1 NAVRATY
8 REELIALMSAR
19 TEART
24 VADLLAALE
33 RAGVACAPI
42 RDARAVAGDAYLDHA
57 GMFVHE
63 FAADLGELPLINFP
77 LVVDGERAQ
86 TMQPPPA
93 LGEHTDDIL
102 AALGY
107 QPGEIS
113 KLRAQGL
120 VG

>member
-1 NAVRATY
+1 MPRVTTDDGVGLY
-8 REELIALMSAR
+8 YEE
-19 TEART
+19 
-24 VADLLAALE
+24 
-33 RAGVACAPI
+33 AGSGAPI
-42 RDARAVAGDAYLDHA
+42 V
-57 GMFVHE
+57 FVHE

>member
-1 NAVRATY
+1 
-8 REELIALMSAR
+8 
-19 TEART
+19 
-24 VADLLAALE
+24 
-33 RAGVACAPI
+33 
-42 RDARAVAGDAYLDHA
+42 
-57 GMFVHE
+57 MFVRE

-93 LGEHTDDIL
+93 LGAHTDDIL

-113 KLRAQGL
+113 RPACAGFGGVNRIDVVAD
-120 VG
+120 VGSASASRHRHGSLMTYPYR